1 MKHITS
7 IAITTMALLFIT
19 AGWITISLTRENARL
34 KEKAKVYDEIC
45 LATKASVGN
54 DIFFLGRSQ
63 DELMRQFVLD
73 GYDNRQIGNRTRMFD
88 WCSHDTVDLHALAAC
103 RNRRDYPCI
112 VNILKKVEA
121 KIP

>member
-1 MKHITS
+1 VNRIARIT
-7 IAITTMALLFIT
+7 IATTALLFIA
-19 AGWITISLTRENARL
+19 AGWITISLTRENNRL

-45 LATKASVGN
+45 LAIKSAVGS
-54 DIFFLGRSQ
+54 DIFFLGRSE
-63 DELMRQFVLD
+63 DEPMRQFVLD

-112 VNILKKVEA
+112 VNILKAVEA